1 MHSDGD
7 ELGQGE
13 AHQLTEDR
21 VCHLAH
27 VGPESNLAAR
37 SRKSSICS
45 TSTDLSEMEVDA
57 QPTTDVQSAG
67 GPVDRLVV
75 GELESERDEG
85 ESERHEDD
93 SDATEDVDQEPTRST
108 ESNQGKKNPT
118 SVDSAL
124 ASKLAMVE
132 LRRSSRKKQ
141 SSEVV
146 SQSQQPSTPLPL
158 PKIVVMTK
166 PIVRKDR
173 LVVLVSV
180 GNTVHRHPAQS

>member
-1 MHSDGD
+1 MDSDGY
-7 ELGQGE
+7 EIGQGE

-21 VCHLAH
+21 VCHLAD
-27 VGPESNLAAR
+27 VVPESNLAAR
-37 SRKSSICS
+37 SRKSSIRS
-45 TSTDLSEMEVDA
+45 TLTDLSEMEVDA

-67 GPVDRLVV
+67 GPVV
-75 GELESERDEG
+75 ELESERDEG
-85 ESERHEDD
+85 ESEWHEDD
-93 SDATEDVDQEPTRST
+93 SDATEDVDQEPMQSM

-132 LRRSSRKKQ
+132 LRRSSRTKQ
-141 SSEVV
+141 SSEAV
-146 SQSQQPSTPLPL
+146 SQSLQPSTPLPL